1 VQFIVPAAD
10 GDTIIN
16 NSDTDFEVHAWDTAV
31 GTTNGDGI
39 DHVDFWFTYAGGPIP
54 PLPDAG
60 SPTHQDSVRYCAFTG
75 SGSCLTVNGK
85 YGSNTFNDL
94 LIGTY
99 TMYVRAYGT
108 VSGDS
113 GVVTITFVK

>member
-1 VQFIVPAAD
+1 
-10 GDTIIN
+10 
-16 NSDTDFEVHAWDTAV
+16 V

-39 DHVDFWFTYAGGPIP
+39 DHVDFWFSYAGGPIP

-60 SPTHQDSVRYCAFTG
+60 SPQSQTSVRYCALTG
-75 SGSCLTVNGK
+75 TGTCLTINGR
-85 YGSNTFNDL
+85 YGGSAFSFML
-94 LIGTY
+94 SGTY
-99 TMYVRAYGT
+99 MMYVKAYGI